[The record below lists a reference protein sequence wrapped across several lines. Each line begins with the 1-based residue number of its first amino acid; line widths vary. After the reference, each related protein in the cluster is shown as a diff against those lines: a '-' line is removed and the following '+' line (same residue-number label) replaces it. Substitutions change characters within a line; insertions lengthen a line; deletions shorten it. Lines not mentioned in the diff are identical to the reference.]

1 MEQGDD
7 TLKTIINGRDFK
19 AKLLTATGQKKLKK
33 PKDPNSPKKPTTAW
47 LLFCQDT
54 RPKLKEGNTSLKM
67 SEITSLMS
75 PMWAK
80 LQESNDPDDVTT
92 VADYNKIV
100 EAQRSVYKTAK
111 DKVTAAK
118 PKKAPRNAWA
128 LFMRNERAKPRPL
141 GETVGDTT
149 SRISAAWAQLKDD
162 DPKKIEELTAEVK
175 RLRAEADDSSASEC
189 EDASDTEVTKTSEC
203 EDASTTEVVSDT
215 QVTKTSECEDAST
228 TEVVSDTEV
237 TKTSECED
245 ASTTEV
251 VSDTQVTKTSEVVEE
266 EEQVMSIESILQK
279 MHEEEDDVGV
289 SEDATSK
296 AADITSE
303 PVQEKPK
310 SRGKL
315 KTGGD
320 EPKQKRPR
328 CKKKAQADT

>member
-1 MEQGDD
+1 MSNNKINKVIDLYTELIMEQGDD

-228 TEVVSDTEV
+228 TEVVSDT
-237 TKTSECED
+237 
-245 ASTTEV
+245 
-251 VSDTQVTKTSEVVEE
+251 QVTKTSEVVEE